1 MAYDKIVDSAKL
13 DADLTSVAD
22 VIKAKTGTTG
32 KLEFPDGYISDVGT
46 LVKAEDYLA
55 AVLNK
60 EVVEIVNTKATSI
73 PGDFQTNNQNLKRAI
88 LPAVTIAN
96 SSEFANCY
104 YLEEVDFSSITSIG
118 AQFITSNWKLTEL
131 YMPSL
136 TTMTS
141 WGYTFNVCQ
150 ALKKVVF
157 PAFTGTITGSSFNS
171 CKSLVTLVLGADT
184 VCTLSSTD
192 VFNGTPIANGTG
204 YIYVKRAL
212 VDSYKQKINW
222 NVFAAQIRAKEDYP
236 EICGE

>member
-1 MAYDKIVDSAKL
+1 MAYDKVVDSAKL
-13 DADLTSVAD
+13 DADLKSVAD
-22 VIKAKTGTTG
+22 AIKAKSGTTG

-46 LVKAEDYLA
+46 LVNAEDYLA

-60 EVVEIVNTKATSI
+60 EVVEIVNSKVTSI
-73 PGDFQTNNQNLKRAI
+73 PSGFQTSNQNLKRVI
-88 LPAVTIAN
+88 LPAATIAN
-96 SSEFANCY
+96 DDAFANCY
-104 YLEEVDFSSITSIG
+104 YLEEADFSSVTSIG
-118 AQFITSNWKLTEL
+118 AQFITSNGKLTEL

-157 PAFTGTITGSSFNS
+157 PVFTGTITGASFNS
-171 CKSLVTLVLGADT
+171 CKSLETLVLGADT

-192 VFNGTPIANGTG
+192 VFSGTPIASGTG

-212 VDSYKQKINW
+212 VDSFKAKTNW
-222 NVFAAQIRAKEDYP
+222 NVFQFRAIEDYP
-236 EICGE
+236 DICGE